1 MVQEG
6 YLLDFSIRPYHQGYQ
21 ELERTYTKWSITL
34 SDTYVEE

>member
-21 ELERTYTKWSITL
+21 ELKRTNTQWSITL
-34 SDTYVEE
+34 SETHVKE